1 MKYLFIDASETA
13 TCIQVGDSNSY
24 FNQTFNTSRNLA
36 ACLTSICEEML
47 IKAGFKL
54 EDVDVFAVGTGPGSL
69 TGLRVA
75 NSFLRTLAFLGQ
87 KALVGIDL
95 FTWSVAT
102 LKAQGQ
108 TGLVRLVT
116 PTLIDKAFAVE
127 ADLSQSISQFKP
139 APQLV
144 DDRNARPAIQ
154 NFGIRWQAENIVEL
168 QPAPEVLHQL
178 IQQQQPSR
186 EFSEILQILPLY
198 IIPSQ
203 AERKLEEK
211 SC

>member
-1 MKYLFIDASETA
+1 MKYLFIDASEST
-13 TCIQVGDSNSY
+13 TCVQAGDSSKY

-36 ACLTSICEEML
+36 ACLTSICDEML
-47 IKAGFKL
+47 DKAGLKL
-54 EDVDVFAVGTGPGSL
+54 EEIDVFAVGTGPGSL

-116 PTLIDKAFAVE
+116 PTLIDKAFSVD
-127 ADLSQSISQFKP
+127 ADLSWDIGQFTPDPK
-139 APQLV
+139 LV
-144 DDRNARPAIQ
+144 DNRAASPEKP
-154 NFGIRWQAENIVEL
+154 NFGIRWQAEGIAKLE
-168 QPAPEVLHQL
+168 PTPEVLHEL
-178 IQQQQPSR
+178 IKQQQPCR
-186 EFSEILQILPLY
+186 EFSEMLQILPLY

-203 AERKLEEK
+203 AERKL
-211 SC
+211 